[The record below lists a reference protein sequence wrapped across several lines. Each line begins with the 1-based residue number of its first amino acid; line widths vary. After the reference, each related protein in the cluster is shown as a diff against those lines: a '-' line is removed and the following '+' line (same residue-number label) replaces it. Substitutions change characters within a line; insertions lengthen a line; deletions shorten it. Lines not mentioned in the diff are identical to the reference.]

1 MNNGLM
7 EFIKRASGI
16 DDIIRGNVHGEGG
29 DK

>member
-7 EFIKRASGI
+7 EFIKRTAEV
-16 DDIIRGNVHGEGG
+16 DDIIRGKVHGEDD